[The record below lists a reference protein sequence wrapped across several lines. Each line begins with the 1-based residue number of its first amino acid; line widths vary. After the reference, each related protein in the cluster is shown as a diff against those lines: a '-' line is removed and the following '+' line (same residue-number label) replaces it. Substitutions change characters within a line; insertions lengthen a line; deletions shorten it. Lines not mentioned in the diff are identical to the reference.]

1 MITQSTIDEIFSTAR
16 VEEVIGDF
24 IQLKKSGSNFKGFS
38 PFSNEKTPSFMV
50 SPAKQIWKDFSS
62 GKGGSV
68 VSFLMEHEQF
78 TYPEALRWLAKRY
91 NIAIEEDQAQS
102 EEQLIQAKEKENQF
116 TLTAFAAKFFKEQLH
131 NTEEG
136 LIVGLSYFKERGF
149 NDKTIETFDLGY
161 SPKAWEA
168 FTQYAKDNGYSV
180 DLLKNTGL
188 TVGSGDRAVDR
199 FRERV
204 MFPIHSFSGRIL
216 GFGGRIL
223 NNQAKAAKYLNS
235 PENEI
240 YHKSKILYGIYQ
252 AKQSILKKDE
262 CILVEG
268 YTDVLS
274 LHQAGI
280 ENVVASSGTALT
292 PEQIRLIKR
301 LTHNLILIYDGDAAG
316 IKASFRG
323 IDLILAQELN
333 AKIVVLPDGDDPDSF
348 AKKHSDTEIQA
359 FIAENAVDFIE
370 FKIKILSEEAG
381 NDPSKRAEMVSSVV
395 HSIALI
401 PNLIQR
407 ELYVQKASHL
417 LDLREETLFRQLSV
431 ELQEIAKES
440 RGGTLQ
446 NSAELSAAIKIAKP
460 SDEPNFKIQDKTAQ
474 VEEQILEVIT
484 LSEDKKYTFKSLASA
499 EKDEFY
505 ESTVLEEVLANLE
518 EDEMEFSTPFYK
530 ARLAEIRNQWE
541 EKGKIDVSEFMRQ
554 ADERVVAMYT
564 NFLTE
569 KYFLSDWKNHGT
581 HVPTLE
587 ENTPLH
593 TQHLMLTYKVLNIKK
608 QAQQA
613 KEELKKDLEPAERM
627 AVLKNL
633 MYLKQVLTKAEIL
646 LDKSV

>member
-91 NIAIEEDQAQS
+91 NITIEEDQEQS
-102 EEQLIQAKEKENQF
+102 EEQLAQVKEKENQF

-136 LIVGLSYFKERGF
+136 KIIGLSYFRERGF

-168 FTQYAKDNGYSV
+168 FTQYAKDSGYSV

-348 AKKHSDTEIQA
+348 AKKHSDTEIQE
-359 FIAENAVDFIE
+359 FISKNAVDFIK

-381 NDPSKRAEMVSSVV
+381 NDPSKRAEMVGSVV

-407 ELYVQKASHL
+407 ELYVREAAHL
-417 LDLREETLFRQLSV
+417 LDLREETLFRQLGV
-431 ELQEIAKES
+431 ELQKIAKES
-440 RGGTLQ
+440 RGATPQ
-446 NSAELSAAIKIAKP
+446 NSVESAPIKIAKP
-460 SDEPNFKIQDKTAQ
+460 EAPSFGIQDKTAQ
-474 VEEQILEVIT
+474 IEAQILEVIA
-484 LSEDKKYTFKSLASA
+484 LSEDKKFIFKSLLPE
-499 EKDEFY
+499 EKDQFY

-518 EDEMEFSTPFYK
+518 EDEIEFSTPFYRE
-530 ARLAEIRNQWE
+530 RLAEIKNQWE
-541 EKGKIDVSEFMRQ
+541 QRGLIDISEFMRQ
-554 ADERVVAMYT
+554 ADERIVMMYT

-569 KYFLSDWKNHGT
+569 KYFLSDWKKHGT

-593 TQHLMLTYKVLNIKK
+593 TQHLMLSYKVLKIKK
-608 QAQQA
+608 EAQLA
-613 KEELKKDLEPAERM
+613 KEELKKELSPDERN
-627 AVLKNL
+627 AVLRNL
-633 MYLKQVLTKAEIL
+633 MHLKQILTKAEIL